1 MTKKVL
7 FLHTNFPGQY
17 RRLLPYLKASGGFDI
32 RAGTLVDN
40 KQKVEVPHV
49 RFKPHRESSPDI
61 HPALVRTE
69 NAVLSGQAAYTA
81 LHGLKQDNWV
91 PDVICAHSGYG
102 VGLFAKD
109 VFPSAK
115 YLAYHEWYF
124 NGAISEDSHVAPADD
139 HNGLVRGRLAN
150 IPFLVDLAAMD
161 LGVTPTHYQHSQ
173 FPTAFQPHIRV
184 AHDGVDTDFYAPGNR
199 TTVNLPRNISLTQ
212 DDEVITYVAR
222 GMEPYRGFPQFMEA
236 IAEVQ
241 KRNLNVHT
249 IIVGNDRVAY
259 GHKRKDGLTYKEHA
273 LKNLELDMSRI
284 HFTGLVDFE
293 SLRAIFRI
301 SSLHVY
307 LTVPFV
313 LSWSMIE
320 AMATGCV
327 ILGSDTAPVRE
338 VIHDGK
344 NGFLVD
350 LSDSNKIS
358 NRILDII
365 RSRDSLKEIRQLARQ
380 TALLR
385 YDVKN
390 TLPCHRQMIVDMI

>member
-1 MTKKVL
+1 MTKKIL

-40 KQKVEVPHV
+40 KQKIEVPHV
-49 RFKPHRESSPDI
+49 RFKPHRESSRDI
-61 HPALVRTE
+61 HPALARTE
-69 NAVLSGQAAYTA
+69 NAVLLGQAAYTA
-81 LHGLKQDNWV
+81 LHGLRQDNWV

-124 NGAISEDSHVAPADD
+124 NGAISEDSHAAPADD

-161 LGVTPTHYQHSQ
+161 LGVTPTRYQHSQ
-173 FPTAFQPHIRV
+173 FPSAFQPQIRV

-199 TTVNLPRNISLTQ
+199 TTVNLPDNISLTQ

-236 IAEVQ
+236 VAKVQ
-241 KRNLNVHT
+241 KHNPYVQT
-249 IIVGNDRVAY
+249 IIVGSDRVAY
-259 GHKRKDGLTYKEHA
+259 GYKRKDGLTYKEYA
-273 LKNLELDMSRI
+273 IKSLNLDMSRI
-284 HFTGLVDFE
+284 HFTGLVDFNA
-293 SLRAIFRI
+293 LRAIFRI
-301 SSLHVY
+301 SSVHVY

-320 AMATGCV
+320 AMATGCIV
-327 ILGSDTAPVRE
+327 LGSDTEPVQE
-338 VIHDGK
+338 VIRDGE
-344 NGFLVD
+344 NGMLVD
-350 LSDSNKIS
+350 MLDSDKIAD
-358 NRILDII
+358 RVLDILKRGPSLEYI
-365 RSRDSLKEIRQLARQ
+365 RKEARDTILLNYDIR
-380 TALLR
+380 
-385 YDVKN
+385 N
-390 TLPCHRQMIVDMI
+390 TLPNHRQLIVDLI